1 MSDFFQNGTITT
13 LHDLGDRSTESYEDA
28 LVTFSQKRPI
38 GLILPSLYSE
48 LGTEAL
54 PNIVKELTRVPY
66 LSQVVIGL
74 DRADQSEYQHAID
87 FFGQLPQH
95 HRVLWN
101 DGPRL
106 RAIDQR
112 LQEAGLAPRELGK
125 GRNVWY
131 CMGYALATA
140 KADAIALHDCDILTY
155 DRSLLARL
163 VYPVANPL
171 FNYEFCKGYYPRVAD
186 NKINGRVCRLLVTPM
201 IRAMKRVVGD
211 SQYLA
216 YLDSYRY
223 ILAGEFAFRREL
235 LNDLRIPS
243 DWGLE
248 IGVVSEVYRSN
259 NNRQICQVDIAHNYD
274 HKHQNLSLDDAT
286 LGLSRMSMDIA
297 KSIFR
302 KLAIQGTVF
311 NQETFRTIKATY
323 YRIALDLVD
332 QDVSVLVGT
341 RRDDL
346 TAGPHAYAREVT
358 VVVDELAVIAERVRT
373 QITKEL
379 ERAGVGRAGRERSIN
394 RHARAPQ
401 RGTSPLPGHDAAG
414 TRRAEERGPT
424 ARSPVGARPS

>member
-13 LHDLGDRSTESYEDA
+13 LHDLGDRSTESYEEA
-28 LVTFSQKRPI
+28 LVNFAKKRPI

-54 PNIVKELTRVPY
+54 PNIVKELRRVPY
-66 LSQVVIGL
+66 LNQIVIGL

-106 RAIDQR
+106 KAIDQR

-259 NNRQICQVDIAHNYD
+259 NNRQICQVDIASNYD

-323 YRIALDLVD
+323 YRMALDLVEAHRD
-332 QDVSVLVGT
+332 NAIMNGLGYDIHQEEVAVELFAENIMEAGKQFLERPMDAPFIPTWNRVVSAIPEIL
-341 RRDDL
+341 DDL
-346 TAGPHAYAREVT
+346 REAVEEDYLEFSVAAGGSR
-358 VVVDELAVIAERVRT
+358 
-373 QITKEL
+373 
-379 ERAGVGRAGRERSIN
+379 
-394 RHARAPQ
+394 ARAC
-401 RGTSPLPGHDAAG
+401 
-414 TRRAEERGPT
+414 
-424 ARSPVGARPS
+424 

>member
-13 LHDLGDRSTESYEDA
+13 LHDLGDRSTESYEEA
-28 LVTFSQKRPI
+28 LVNFAKKRPI

-54 PNIVKELTRVPY
+54 PNIVKELRRVPY
-66 LSQVVIGL
+66 LNQIVIGL

-106 RAIDQR
+106 KAIDQR

-259 NNRQICQVDIAHNYD
+259 NNRQICQVDIASNYD

-323 YRIALDLVD
+323 YRMALDLVEAHRD
-332 QDVSVLVGT
+332 NAIMNGLGYDIHQEEVAVELFAENIMEAGKQFLERPMDAPFIPTWNRVVSAIPEIL
-341 RRDDL
+341 DDL
-346 TAGPHAYAREVT
+346 REAVEEDYLEFGVAAGGSR
-358 VVVDELAVIAERVRT
+358 
-373 QITKEL
+373 
-379 ERAGVGRAGRERSIN
+379 
-394 RHARAPQ
+394 ARAC
-401 RGTSPLPGHDAAG
+401 
-414 TRRAEERGPT
+414 
-424 ARSPVGARPS
+424 

>member
-1 MSDFFQNGTITT
+1 VSDFFQNGTITT
-13 LHDLGDRSTESYEDA
+13 LHDLGDRSTESYEEA
-28 LVTFSQKRPI
+28 LVNFSKKRPI

-54 PNIVKELTRVPY
+54 PNIVRELSRVPY
-66 LSQVVIGL
+66 LNQIVIGL
-74 DRADQSEYQHAID
+74 DQADQSEYQHAID

-106 RAIDQR
+106 KAIDQR

-259 NNRQICQVDIAHNYD
+259 NNRQICQVDIASNYD

-323 YRIALDLVD
+323 YRMALDLVEAHRD
-332 QDVSVLVGT
+332 NAIMNGLGYDIHQEEVAVELFAENIMEAGKQFLERPMDAPFIPTWNRVVSAIPEIL
-341 RRDDL
+341 DDL
-346 TAGPHAYAREVT
+346 REAVEEDYLEFSVAARGS
-358 VVVDELAVIAERVRT
+358 RVR
-373 QITKEL
+373 
-379 ERAGVGRAGRERSIN
+379 AC
-394 RHARAPQ
+394 
-401 RGTSPLPGHDAAG
+401 
-414 TRRAEERGPT
+414 
-424 ARSPVGARPS
+424 

>member
-13 LHDLGDRSTESYEDA
+13 LHDLGDRSTESYEEA
-28 LVTFSQKRPI
+28 LVNFAKRRPI

-54 PNIVKELTRVPY
+54 PNIVKELSRVPY
-66 LSQVVIGL
+66 LNQIVIGL

-106 RAIDQR
+106 KAIDQR

-211 SQYLA
+211 SHYLA

-259 NNRQICQVDIAHNYD
+259 NNRQICQVDIASNYD

-323 YRIALDLVD
+323 YRMALDLVEAHRD
-332 QDVSVLVGT
+332 NAIMNGLGYDIHQEEVAVELFAENIMEAGKQFLERPMDAPFIPTWNRVVSAIPEIL
-341 RRDDL
+341 DDL
-346 TAGPHAYAREVT
+346 REAVEEDYLEFSVAAGGSR
-358 VVVDELAVIAERVRT
+358 
-373 QITKEL
+373 
-379 ERAGVGRAGRERSIN
+379 
-394 RHARAPQ
+394 ARAC
-401 RGTSPLPGHDAAG
+401 
-414 TRRAEERGPT
+414 
-424 ARSPVGARPS
+424 

>member
-13 LHDLGDRSTESYEDA
+13 LHDLGDRSTESYEEA
-28 LVTFSQKRPI
+28 LVNFSKKRPI

-54 PNIVKELTRVPY
+54 PNIVRELSQVPY
-66 LSQVVIGL
+66 LNQVVVGL

-112 LQEAGLAPRELGK
+112 LREAGLAPRELGK

-259 NNRQICQVDIAHNYD
+259 NNRQICQVDIASNYD
-274 HKHQNLSLDDAT
+274 HKHQHLSLDDAT
-286 LGLSRMSMDIA
+286 VGLSRMSMDIA

-323 YRIALDLVD
+323 YRMALDLVEAHRD
-332 QDVSVLVGT
+332 NAIMNGLGYDIHQEEVAVELFAENIMEAGKQFLERPMDAPFIPTWNRVVSAIPEIL
-341 RRDDL
+341 DDL
-346 TAGPHAYAREVT
+346 RE
-358 VVVDELAVIAERVRT
+358 AVE
-373 QITKEL
+373 EDYL
-379 ERAGVGRAGRERSIN
+379 EFSV
-394 RHARAPQ
+394 
-401 RGTSPLPGHDAAG
+401 AAG
-414 TRRAEERGPT
+414 GSQVRAC
-424 ARSPVGARPS
+424 

>member
-323 YRIALDLVD
+323 YRMALDLVEAHRD
-332 QDVSVLVGT
+332 NAIMNGLGYDIHQEEVAVELFAENIMEAGKQFLERPMDAPFIPTWNRVVSAIPEIL
-341 RRDDL
+341 DDIREAVEEDHL
-346 TAGPHAYAREVT
+346 EFSVDAGGS
-358 VVVDELAVIAERVRT
+358 RVR
-373 QITKEL
+373 
-379 ERAGVGRAGRERSIN
+379 AC
-394 RHARAPQ
+394 
-401 RGTSPLPGHDAAG
+401 
-414 TRRAEERGPT
+414 
-424 ARSPVGARPS
+424 

>member
-13 LHDLGDRSTESYEDA
+13 LHDLGDRSTESYEEA
-28 LVTFSQKRPI
+28 LVNFAKKRPI

-323 YRIALDLVD
+323 YRMALDLVEAHRD
-332 QDVSVLVGT
+332 NAIMNGLGYDIHQEEVAVELFAENIMEAGKQFLERPMDAPFIPTWNRVVSAIPEIL
-341 RRDDL
+341 DDL
-346 TAGPHAYAREVT
+346 REAVEEDYLEFGVDAGGS
-358 VVVDELAVIAERVRT
+358 RVR
-373 QITKEL
+373 
-379 ERAGVGRAGRERSIN
+379 AC
-394 RHARAPQ
+394 
-401 RGTSPLPGHDAAG
+401 
-414 TRRAEERGPT
+414 
-424 ARSPVGARPS
+424 

>member
-112 LQEAGLAPRELGK
+112 LQKAGLAPRELGK

-323 YRIALDLVD
+323 YRMALDLVEAHRD
-332 QDVSVLVGT
+332 NAIMNGLGYDIHQEEVAVELFAENIMEAGKQFLERPMDAPFIPTWNRVVSAIPEIL
-341 RRDDL
+341 DDIREAVEEDHL
-346 TAGPHAYAREVT
+346 EFSVDAGGS
-358 VVVDELAVIAERVRT
+358 RVR
-373 QITKEL
+373 
-379 ERAGVGRAGRERSIN
+379 AC
-394 RHARAPQ
+394 
-401 RGTSPLPGHDAAG
+401 
-414 TRRAEERGPT
+414 
-424 ARSPVGARPS
+424 

>member
-13 LHDLGDRSTESYEDA
+13 LHDLGDRSTESYEEA
-28 LVTFSQKRPI
+28 LVNFSKKRPI

-54 PNIVKELTRVPY
+54 PNIVRELSRVPY
-66 LSQVVIGL
+66 LNQIVIGL

-106 RAIDQR
+106 KAIDQR

-259 NNRQICQVDIAHNYD
+259 NNRQICQVDIASNYD

-323 YRIALDLVD
+323 YRMALDLVEAHRD
-332 QDVSVLVGT
+332 NAIMNGLGYDIHQEEVAVELFAENIMEAGKQFLERPMDAPFIPTWNRVVSAIPEIL
-341 RRDDL
+341 DDL
-346 TAGPHAYAREVT
+346 REAVEEDYLEFSVAARGS
-358 VVVDELAVIAERVRT
+358 RVR
-373 QITKEL
+373 
-379 ERAGVGRAGRERSIN
+379 AC
-394 RHARAPQ
+394 
-401 RGTSPLPGHDAAG
+401 
-414 TRRAEERGPT
+414 
-424 ARSPVGARPS
+424 

>member
-13 LHDLGDRSTESYEDA
+13 LHDLGDRSTESYEEA
-28 LVTFSQKRPI
+28 LVNFSKKRPI

-54 PNIVKELTRVPY
+54 PNIVRELSQVPY
-66 LSQVVIGL
+66 LNQVVIGL

-106 RAIDQR
+106 KAIDQR

-259 NNRQICQVDIAHNYD
+259 NNRQICQVDIASNYD
-274 HKHQNLSLDDAT
+274 HKHQHLSLDDAT
-286 LGLSRMSMDIA
+286 VGLSRMSMDIA

-323 YRIALDLVD
+323 YRMALDLVEAHRD
-332 QDVSVLVGT
+332 NAIMNGLGYDIHQEEVAVELFAENIMEAGKQFLERPMDAPFIPTWNRVVSAIPEIL
-341 RRDDL
+341 DDL
-346 TAGPHAYAREVT
+346 REAVEEDYLEFSVAAGGS
-358 VVVDELAVIAERVRT
+358 RVR
-373 QITKEL
+373 
-379 ERAGVGRAGRERSIN
+379 AC
-394 RHARAPQ
+394 
-401 RGTSPLPGHDAAG
+401 
-414 TRRAEERGPT
+414 
-424 ARSPVGARPS
+424 

>member
-13 LHDLGDRSTESYEDA
+13 LHNLGDRSTESYEEA
-28 LVTFSQKRPI
+28 LVGFSQKRPI

-48 LGTEAL
+48 LATDAL
-54 PNIVKELTRVPY
+54 PTIIRELQKVPY

-74 DRADQSEYQHAID
+74 DRATEAEYQHALA

-112 LQEAGLAPRELGK
+112 LRDAGLAPKELGK

-131 CMGYALATA
+131 CMGYALATG

-155 DRSLLARL
+155 ERSLLARL

-211 SQYLA
+211 SPYLA

-274 HKHQNLSLDDAT
+274 HKHQTLSLDDAT
-286 LGLSRMSMDIA
+286 AGLSRMSMDIA

-323 YRIALDLVD
+323 YRMALDLVEAHRD
-332 QDVSVLVGT
+332 NAMMNGLGYDIHQEEVAVELFAENIMEAGKQFLDRPMDAPFIPTWNRVVSAIPDIL
-341 RRDDL
+341 DDL
-346 TAGPHAYAREVT
+346 RK
-358 VVVDELAVIAERVRT
+358 AVE
-373 QITKEL
+373 EDH
-379 ERAGVGRAGRERSIN
+379 RAFSSCE
-394 RHARAPQ
+394 P
-401 RGTSPLPGHDAAG
+401 
-414 TRRAEERGPT
+414 
-424 ARSPVGARPS
+424 GARISA

>member
-28 LVTFSQKRPI
+28 LVTFSKKRPI

-87 FFGQLPQH
+87 FFAQLPQH

-259 NNRQICQVDIAHNYD
+259 NNRQICQVDIASNYD

-323 YRIALDLVD
+323 YRMALDLVEAHRD
-332 QDVSVLVGT
+332 NAIMNGLGYDIHQEEVAVELFAENIMEAGKQFLERPMDAPFIPTWNRVVSAIPEIL
-341 RRDDL
+341 DDL
-346 TAGPHAYAREVT
+346 REAVEEDYLEFGVDAGGS
-358 VVVDELAVIAERVRT
+358 RVR
-373 QITKEL
+373 
-379 ERAGVGRAGRERSIN
+379 AC
-394 RHARAPQ
+394 
-401 RGTSPLPGHDAAG
+401 
-414 TRRAEERGPT
+414 
-424 ARSPVGARPS
+424 

>member
-28 LVTFSQKRPI
+28 LVTFSKKRPI

-112 LQEAGLAPRELGK
+112 LQAAGLAPRELGK

-140 KADAIALHDCDILTY
+140 RADAIALHDCDILTY

-186 NKINGRVCRLLVTPM
+186 NKINGRVCRLLVAPM

-323 YRIALDLVD
+323 YRMALDLVEAHRD
-332 QDVSVLVGT
+332 NAIMNGLGYDIHQEEVAVELFAENIMEAGKQFLERPMDAPFIPTWNRVVSAIPEIL
-341 RRDDL
+341 DDL
-346 TAGPHAYAREVT
+346 REAVEEDYLEFGVDAGGS
-358 VVVDELAVIAERVRT
+358 RVR
-373 QITKEL
+373 
-379 ERAGVGRAGRERSIN
+379 AC
-394 RHARAPQ
+394 
-401 RGTSPLPGHDAAG
+401 
-414 TRRAEERGPT
+414 
-424 ARSPVGARPS
+424 

>member
-259 NNRQICQVDIAHNYD
+259 NNRQICQVDIASNYD

-323 YRIALDLVD
+323 YRMALDLVEAHRD
-332 QDVSVLVGT
+332 NAIMNGLGYDIHQEEVAVELFAENIMEAGKQFLERPMDAPFIPTWNRVVSAIPEIL
-341 RRDDL
+341 DDL
-346 TAGPHAYAREVT
+346 REAVEEDYLEFGVDAGGS
-358 VVVDELAVIAERVRT
+358 RVR
-373 QITKEL
+373 
-379 ERAGVGRAGRERSIN
+379 AC
-394 RHARAPQ
+394 
-401 RGTSPLPGHDAAG
+401 
-414 TRRAEERGPT
+414 
-424 ARSPVGARPS
+424 

>member
-13 LHDLGDRSTESYEDA
+13 LHDLGDRSTESYEEA
-28 LVTFSQKRPI
+28 LVNFSKKRPI

-54 PNIVKELTRVPY
+54 PNIVRELSQVPY
-66 LSQVVIGL
+66 LNQVVIGL

-112 LQEAGLAPRELGK
+112 LREAGLAPRELGK

-259 NNRQICQVDIAHNYD
+259 NNRQICQVDIASNYD
-274 HKHQNLSLDDAT
+274 HKHQHLSLDDAT
-286 LGLSRMSMDIA
+286 VGLSRMSMDIA

-323 YRIALDLVD
+323 YRMALDLVEAHRD
-332 QDVSVLVGT
+332 NAIMNGLGYDIHQEEVAVELFAENIMEAGKQFLERPMDAPFIPTWNRVVSAIPEIL
-341 RRDDL
+341 DDL
-346 TAGPHAYAREVT
+346 RE
-358 VVVDELAVIAERVRT
+358 AVE
-373 QITKEL
+373 EDYL
-379 ERAGVGRAGRERSIN
+379 EFSV
-394 RHARAPQ
+394 
-401 RGTSPLPGHDAAG
+401 AAG
-414 TRRAEERGPT
+414 GSQVRAC
-424 ARSPVGARPS
+424 

>member
-1 MSDFFQNGTITT
+1 VADFYQNGTITT
-13 LHDLGDRSTESYEDA
+13 LHNLGERSTAELEQE
-28 LVTFSQKRPI
+28 LLQFSERRPL

-48 LGTEAL
+48 IETPAL
-54 PNIVKELTRVPY
+54 PAIIQELRSVPY
-66 LSQVVIGL
+66 LSQIVIGL
-74 DRADQSEYQHAID
+74 DRATQDEYQHALH
-87 FFGQLPQH
+87 FFSDLPQH

-106 RAIDQR
+106 KAIDAR
-112 LQEAGLAPRELGK
+112 LQESGLAPQELGK

-131 CMGYALATA
+131 CMGYALATGRA
-140 KADAIALHDCDILTY
+140 EAIALHDCDILTY
-155 DRSLLARL
+155 ERSLLARL

-211 SQYLA
+211 SPYLA

-274 HKHQNLSLDDAT
+274 HKHQTLSLDDAT
-286 LGLSRMSMDIA
+286 AGLSRMSMDIA

-323 YRIALDLVD
+323 YRMALDLVEAHRD
-332 QDVSVLVGT
+332 NAMMNGLGYDIHQEEVAVELFAENIMEAGKQFLDRPMDAPFIPTWNRVVSAIPDIL
-341 RRDDL
+341 DDL
-346 TAGPHAYAREVT
+346 RQ
-358 VVVDELAVIAERVRT
+358 AVE
-373 QITKEL
+373 EDH
-379 ERAGVGRAGRERSIN
+379 RAFSSCE
-394 RHARAPQ
+394 P
-401 RGTSPLPGHDAAG
+401 
-414 TRRAEERGPT
+414 
-424 ARSPVGARPS
+424 GARISA

>member
-1 MSDFFQNGTITT
+1 VSDFFQNGTITT
-13 LHDLGDRSTESYEDA
+13 LHDLGDRSTESYEEA
-28 LVTFSQKRPI
+28 LVNFSKKRPI

-54 PNIVKELTRVPY
+54 PNIVRELSRVPY
-66 LSQVVIGL
+66 LNQIVIGL

-106 RAIDQR
+106 KAIDQR

-259 NNRQICQVDIAHNYD
+259 NNRQICQVDIASNYD

-323 YRIALDLVD
+323 YRMALDLVEAHRD
-332 QDVSVLVGT
+332 NAIMNGLGYDIHQEEVAVELFAENIMEAGKQFLERPMDAPFIPTWNRVVSAIPEIL
-341 RRDDL
+341 DDL
-346 TAGPHAYAREVT
+346 REAVEEDYLEFSVAARGS
-358 VVVDELAVIAERVRT
+358 RVR
-373 QITKEL
+373 
-379 ERAGVGRAGRERSIN
+379 AC
-394 RHARAPQ
+394 
-401 RGTSPLPGHDAAG
+401 
-414 TRRAEERGPT
+414 
-424 ARSPVGARPS
+424 

>member
-1 MSDFFQNGTITT
+1 VSDFFQNGTITT
-13 LHDLGDRSTESYEDA
+13 LHDLGDRSTESYEEA
-28 LVTFSQKRPI
+28 LVNFSKKRPI

-54 PNIVKELTRVPY
+54 PNIVRELSRVPY
-66 LSQVVIGL
+66 LNQIVIGL

-106 RAIDQR
+106 KAIDQR

-259 NNRQICQVDIAHNYD
+259 NNRQICQVDIASNYD

-323 YRIALDLVD
+323 YRMALDLVEAHRD
-332 QDVSVLVGT
+332 NAIMNGLGYDIHQEEVAVELFAENIMEAGKQFLERPMDAPFITTWNCVVSAIPEIL
-341 RRDDL
+341 DDL
-346 TAGPHAYAREVT
+346 REAVEEDYLEFSVAARGS
-358 VVVDELAVIAERVRT
+358 RVR
-373 QITKEL
+373 
-379 ERAGVGRAGRERSIN
+379 AC
-394 RHARAPQ
+394 
-401 RGTSPLPGHDAAG
+401 
-414 TRRAEERGPT
+414 
-424 ARSPVGARPS
+424 

>member
-13 LHDLGDRSTESYEDA
+13 LHDLGDRSTESYEEA
-28 LVTFSQKRPI
+28 LVNFAKRRPI

-54 PNIVKELTRVPY
+54 PNIVKELSRVPY
-66 LSQVVIGL
+66 LNQIVIGL

-106 RAIDQR
+106 KAIDQR

-259 NNRQICQVDIAHNYD
+259 NNRQICQVDIASNYD

-323 YRIALDLVD
+323 YRMALDLVEAHRD
-332 QDVSVLVGT
+332 NAIMNGLGYDIHQEEVAVELFAENIMEAGKQFLERPMDAPFIPTWNRVVSAIPEIL
-341 RRDDL
+341 DDL
-346 TAGPHAYAREVT
+346 REAVEEDYLEFGVDAGGS
-358 VVVDELAVIAERVRT
+358 RVR
-373 QITKEL
+373 
-379 ERAGVGRAGRERSIN
+379 AC
-394 RHARAPQ
+394 
-401 RGTSPLPGHDAAG
+401 
-414 TRRAEERGPT
+414 
-424 ARSPVGARPS
+424 

>member
-323 YRIALDLVD
+323 YRMALDLVEAHRD
-332 QDVSVLVGT
+332 NAIMNGLGYDIHQEEVAVELFAENIMEAGKQFLERPMDAPFIPTCNRVVSAIPEIL
-341 RRDDL
+341 DDL
-346 TAGPHAYAREVT
+346 REAVEEDYLEFSVDAGGS
-358 VVVDELAVIAERVRT
+358 RVR
-373 QITKEL
+373 
-379 ERAGVGRAGRERSIN
+379 AC
-394 RHARAPQ
+394 
-401 RGTSPLPGHDAAG
+401 
-414 TRRAEERGPT
+414 
-424 ARSPVGARPS
+424 

>member
-323 YRIALDLVD
+323 YRMALDLVEAHRD
-332 QDVSVLVGT
+332 NAIMNGLGYDIHQEEVAVELFAENIMEAGKQFLERPMDAPFIPTWNRVVSAIPEIL
-341 RRDDL
+341 DDL
-346 TAGPHAYAREVT
+346 REAVEEDYLEFGVDAGGS
-358 VVVDELAVIAERVRT
+358 RVR
-373 QITKEL
+373 
-379 ERAGVGRAGRERSIN
+379 AC
-394 RHARAPQ
+394 
-401 RGTSPLPGHDAAG
+401 
-414 TRRAEERGPT
+414 
-424 ARSPVGARPS
+424 

>member
-13 LHDLGDRSTESYEDA
+13 LHDLGDRSTESYEEA
-28 LVTFSQKRPI
+28 LVNFSKKRPI

-54 PNIVKELTRVPY
+54 PNIVRELSRVPY
-66 LSQVVIGL
+66 LNQIVIGL

-106 RAIDQR
+106 KAIDQR

-243 DWGLE
+243 AWGLE

-259 NNRQICQVDIAHNYD
+259 NNRQICQVDIASNYD

-323 YRIALDLVD
+323 YRMALDLVEAHRD
-332 QDVSVLVGT
+332 NAIMNGLGYDIHQEEVAVELFAENIMEAGKQFLERPMDAPFIPTWNRVVSAIPEIL
-341 RRDDL
+341 DDL
-346 TAGPHAYAREVT
+346 REAVEEDYLEFSVAARGS
-358 VVVDELAVIAERVRT
+358 RVR
-373 QITKEL
+373 
-379 ERAGVGRAGRERSIN
+379 AC
-394 RHARAPQ
+394 
-401 RGTSPLPGHDAAG
+401 
-414 TRRAEERGPT
+414 
-424 ARSPVGARPS
+424 